1 MSKDYITT
9 NELIEFLTRE
19 GYRAIETR
27 DSYGDYIEVHEGTVP
42 VGSVRTDAPYTL
54 NVSAYLPEDY
64 RKRLLGIL
72 YDYAKTP
79 IDAREDKKYTLRI
92 LGTKLYL
99 TSIDEVEMTVVSD
112 EMKAKLYK
120 KGGVK
125 RAKRFAEKHN
135 ILIEAERVNATN

>member
-1 MSKDYITT
+1 MSREYITT
-9 NELIEFLTRE
+9 KYLIETLTNA
-19 GYRAIETR
+19 GYRVVEGT
-27 DSYGDYIEVHEGTVP
+27 DSYGKCIDIFDGLVH
-42 VGSVRTDAPYTL
+42 VGAVRADKMYCFKI
-54 NVSAYLPEDY
+54 SACLKDEY
-64 RKRLLGIL
+64 RKRLFNIL

-79 IDAREDKKYTLRI
+79 IDAREDEKYTLRI

-112 EMKAKLYK
+112 EVKAKLYK

-135 ILIEAERVNATN
+135 ILIEEEKVDGA